1 MSRTNK
7 YLLGALIA
15 SALVLG
21 PLAPSILSQEK
32 QEIKIETVREFEIP
46 FYVYQIAHQATEGGL
61 L

>member
-1 MSRTNK
+1 MSKTNK
-7 YLLGALIA
+7 YLLGALIPLI
-15 SALVLG
+15 LVLG

-32 QEIKIETVREFEIP
+32 QEIRIEAVGEFEIP

>member
-21 PLAPSILSQEK
+21 PLASSILSQEK

-46 FYVYQIAHQATEGGL
+46 FYVYQIARQATEGEL